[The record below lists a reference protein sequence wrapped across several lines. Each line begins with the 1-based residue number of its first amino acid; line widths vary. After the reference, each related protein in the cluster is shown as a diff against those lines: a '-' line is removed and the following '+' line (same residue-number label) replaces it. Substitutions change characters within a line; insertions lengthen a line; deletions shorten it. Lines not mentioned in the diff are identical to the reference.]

1 MERAEQ
7 RDNSKEIG
15 IINRIVCWLGYFDN
29 AILIFVAVGIGGLA
43 VILLAEAFS
52 DFYYYSTHSFSHIVG
67 ELMFVLI
74 LLELLRQVV
83 RQLNRQPFSLN
94 PFLYIGVIAS
104 VRGILVALMKS
115 ATGEMDTWVA
125 LAQIGTFAFVV
136 LCMVIGQY
144 LFTKGEHIYKAEQL

>member
-1 MERAEQ
+1 MEKAEQ
-7 RDNSKEIG
+7 RDPSKKAG
-15 IINRIVCWLGYFDN
+15 ITNRIVRWLGYFDN
-29 AILIFVAVGIGGLA
+29 IILILVAVSIGALA

-52 DFYYYSTHSFSHIVG
+52 DFYYFSTHSFSHIIG

-104 VRGILVALMKS
+104 VRGILIALMKS
-115 ATGEMDTWVA
+115 AMGEMDLWA
-125 LAQIGTFAFVV
+125 SLAQIGTFAFVV

-144 LFTKGEHIYKAEQL
+144 LFTKGEHLYNAQK

>member
-1 MERAEQ
+1 MEKAEQ
-7 RDNSKEIG
+7 RDPSKEAG
-15 IINRIVCWLGYFDN
+15 ITNRIVRWLGYFDN
-29 AILIFVAVGIGGLA
+29 IILILVAVSIGALA

-52 DFYYYSTHSFSHIVG
+52 DFYYFSTHSFSHIIG

-104 VRGILVALMKS
+104 VRGILIALMKS
-115 ATGEMDTWVA
+115 AMGEMDLWAA

-144 LFTKGEHIYKAEQL
+144 LFTKGEHLYNAQK